1 MRKIFT
7 TFNIVIV
14 LIGFLIG
21 TFICKYEDRNGIL
34 TVAAPTVDTTK
45 PIKPMKQSSEISEKV
60 NINTATKQELMELD
74 GIGEAMS
81 NKIIEYRRI
90 NGDFNMIEELM
101 KIPGFGKERFE
112 RIKEDICV

>member
-1 MRKIFT
+1 
-7 TFNIVIV
+7 
-14 LIGFLIG
+14 
-21 TFICKYEDRNGIL
+21 
-34 TVAAPTVDTTK
+34 
-45 PIKPMKQSSEISEKV
+45 MKQSSEISEKV

-81 NKIIEYRRI
+81 DKIIEYRRI